1 MGDGVAGARWPV
13 HEVSRGDSALSRDPG
28 HGADPGQGGDAQLVD
43 HIVRE
48 IRDRV
53 FVGTLPVGTWLR
65 QEAIAA
71 EFAVSRTPVREA
83 LRELQARGIVSLLP
97 NRGAL
102 VRGPTLKEIREAY
115 AVRAELEG
123 LAARLA
129 ASRVSAADLDRLR
142 QAEALFEGAAAR
154 LAGGDPQAEM
164 EAKAGAKPAARLAGG
179 DPQAEAEAKA
189 GAGAKAAARTPPP
202 REGDPRAD
210 PRDNDWRR
218 ANDLFHEV
226 ILAAAGNDRL
236 RLMIADLHR
245 ALPRSLIWGALLSRA
260 GELAENAAQH
270 RRIREALQAGDGEE
284 ARGRMIQHVAHAGS
298 LVEAWFASHLRAWPT
313 DGRSE
318 NAAEAARER

>member
-1 MGDGVAGARWPV
+1 M
-13 HEVSRGDSALSRDPG
+13 HEVSRGDSALSRAPGHGADPGHGRDPRHDVDPG

-53 FVGTLPVGTWLR
+53 FAGTLPVGTWLR

-154 LAGGDPQAEM
+154 LAGGEPQAG
-164 EAKAGAKPAARLAGG
+164 AGAGAKPAAR
-179 DPQAEAEAKA
+179 
-189 GAGAKAAARTPPP
+189 TP

-245 ALPRSLIWGALLSRA
+245 AFPRSLTWGALLSRA

-270 RRIREALQAGDGEE
+270 RRIREALEAGDGEE

-318 NAAEAARER
+318 DAAEAARER

>member
-154 LAGGDPQAEM
+154 LAGGDPQAE
-164 EAKAGAKPAARLAGG
+164 
-179 DPQAEAEAKA
+179 AEAKA